1 VTRAKGS
8 SEFGAPQRRV
18 TDSLLV
24 LNAVMFAAQL
34 LTKQGLTAWG
44 AKVRVFHM
52 NCTAVVLAQ
61 MCTAVV
67 QHSAS
72 TLAEQ
77 PYTTL

>member
-1 VTRAKGS
+1 VIRAKGS

-44 AKVRVFHM
+44 AKVRVCLV
-52 NCTAVVLAQ
+52 N
-61 MCTAVV
+61 CTAVV
-67 QHSAS
+67 QHNAS
-72 TLAEQ
+72 TIAEQ
-77 PYTTL
+77 PCTTLRL